1 MAQNGGITIDK
12 DGQKVILHD
21 ADEAKLAAMG
31 KKQEMERNFNI
42 FSMFGMCFCII
53 ATVCLTWVYGG

>member
-1 MAQNGGITIDK
+1 MAQNGAITIDK

-53 ATVCLTWVYGG
+53 ATVRNLGLS